1 MGGGG
6 DTDGSEGG
14 GQGHIY
20 VLKPPVASNLRVVAS
35 DALCPCVM
43 DGMVMQM
50 DNSSSVRGEYMSN
63 DHIDSIFGSFN
74 PDSELGSSAPKAST
88 PHLSGNVV

>member
-1 MGGGG
+1 MA
-6 DTDGSEGG
+6 
-14 GQGHIY
+14 
-20 VLKPPVASNLRVVAS
+20 V
-35 DALCPCVM
+35 
-43 DGMVMQM
+43 QM